1 MRPGMPILL
10 PALLGKYL
18 TCAFHVRH
26 LSIITPRYLY
36 SVACVRSGSGT
47 VDDGLP
53 SQVTWTLRIIRK

>member
-10 PALLGKYL
+10 PALLRKYL

-36 SVACVRSGSGT
+36 SVVCVRSGGGT
-47 VDDGLP
+47 VDDGK
-53 SQVTWTLRIIRK
+53 IR